1 MNTQINSEVSNAV
14 LTPHL
19 NRPGCYM
26 KSICHSTAYKSEVA
40 KCEVSEKVKSQ
51 RKKWC
56 ENQIINLQRNPS
68 NAVLGVT
75 A

>member
-19 NRPGCYM
+19 NHPGCYM
-26 KSICHSTAYKSEVA
+26 KSIGHSSAYRPEIV
-40 KCEVSEKVKSQ
+40 KCEVSSTVKAQ

-56 ENQIINLQRNPS
+56 DNQIINLQHNPS
-68 NAVLGVT
+68 NVVLGVT